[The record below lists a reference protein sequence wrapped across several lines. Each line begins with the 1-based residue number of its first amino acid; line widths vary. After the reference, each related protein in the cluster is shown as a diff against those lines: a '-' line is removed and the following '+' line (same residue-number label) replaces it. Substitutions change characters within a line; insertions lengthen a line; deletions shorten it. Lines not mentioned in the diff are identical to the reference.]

1 MSSSIDMKTNVD
13 KTEKCFVCKQNT
25 LLSESKYLICHNC
38 KRIFPKSMDDVKSM
52 VAEMAIFRK
61 ENMAYLRNLDDFLHD
76 LDAGENSYPDA
87 LINQKREED
96 SLWMEFHSLH
106 MEVDFCLKKC
116 WSQEFQDEKFSHI
129 LYLYKEI
136 CQKNKE
142 YYE

>member
-1 MSSSIDMKTNVD
+1 MSSSIDMKANMD
-13 KTEKCFVCKQNT
+13 KAEKCFICKQNT

-52 VAEMAIFRK
+52 VAEMANFRK
-61 ENMAYLRNLDDFLHD
+61 EKEDYLQKLGKILHD
-76 LDAGENSYPDA
+76 LDAGENSYPDE
-87 LINQKREED
+87 LINQKRDEG

-136 CQKNKE
+136 CQKIKE